1 MFSIPETYLKNL
13 YWQAS
18 GNSLAQLINIF
29 SLPLITRLFAPE
41 SMGLLGLA
49 LQYISLLTILISLR
63 FEHLV
68 VWPKENH
75 DAQHLTRFVLKFGAL
90 SCLLWTFLCAIATTT
105 FLVDSKLHIWLLLLP
120 MTAYM
125 LVCAQALQQLDQRS
139 SSFKLSGM
147 SELVNRCVNNGFVV
161 IGGLFSFGGIC
172 LLLGVVL
179 GQAAKILVFRR
190 HFGLLRGLFFQD
202 IFNAIRAAK
211 CLKLFKLN
219 GSLMLSHLM
228 LSLTAVI
235 PLTYIAFEWGKA
247 EVGHFSLVLSTLALP
262 TALFGNAMGQ
272 VFYQQSS
279 KQFAQNKSFD
289 RLLLSNLKLLMVM
302 GIPCFSFVCF
312 FGPDIY
318 ALVFGAPWAE
328 AGKIASY
335 YSVAAALSFF
345 TTPFD
350 RSGIIVNAWWYGP
363 AWHLSRLITTAIV
376 LVVAWFFELS
386 FLHFM
391 YILTLQISLMYT
403 IDGIASFMFSRR
415 NQAFS

>member
-1 MFSIPETYLKNL
+1 
-13 YWQAS
+13 
-18 GNSLAQLINIF
+18 
-29 SLPLITRLFAPE
+29 
-41 SMGLLGLA
+41 
-49 LQYISLLTILISLR
+49 
-63 FEHLV
+63 
-68 VWPKENH
+68 
-75 DAQHLTRFVLKFGAL
+75 
-90 SCLLWTFLCAIATTT
+90 
-105 FLVDSKLHIWLLLLP
+105 
-120 MTAYM
+120 
-125 LVCAQALQQLDQRS
+125 
-139 SSFKLSGM
+139 M

-190 HFGLLRGLFFQD
+190 HLDLLRGLFFQD

-289 RLLLSNLKLLMVM
+289 
-302 GIPCFSFVCF
+302 
-312 FGPDIY
+312 
-318 ALVFGAPWAE
+318 
-328 AGKIASY
+328 
-335 YSVAAALSFF
+335 
-345 TTPFD
+345 TT
-350 RSGIIVNAWWYGP
+350 IIVKFKTLDGNGYS
-363 AWHLSRLITTAIV
+363 L
-376 LVVAWFFELS
+376 FFICM
-386 FLHFM
+386 FFWPG
-391 YILTLQISLMYT
+391 YVCAGFWRTLGRGRQ
-403 IDGIASFMFSRR
+403 
-415 NQAFS
+415 NC